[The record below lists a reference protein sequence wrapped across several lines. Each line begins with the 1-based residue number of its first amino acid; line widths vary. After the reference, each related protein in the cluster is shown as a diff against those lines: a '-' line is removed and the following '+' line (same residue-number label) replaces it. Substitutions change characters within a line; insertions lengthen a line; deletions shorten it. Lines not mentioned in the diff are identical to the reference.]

1 MKNLIHAAIPAF
13 LGTIAAEAVAS
24 RLTGRGVYEPR
35 DTATS
40 LAMGI
45 INVALEGAMRRTGEA
60 LLDAAYRHR
69 VVDVPLRGAPRIV
82 ALTLAE
88 DLMYYVFHRAHHEVR
103 ILWAAHVNHH
113 SSEEYNL
120 STALR
125 QSWLTPLTKLPF
137 AVPLALVGFT
147 PAEIKRAQQIN
158 LLWQYWVHTQLVEKL
173 GPVEEVMSTPSHH
186 RVHHGSNLRY
196 LDRNYGGIFIVWDRL
211 FGTFQREQRDE
222 PVRYGILHNLGTF
235 NLWTAEV
242 HEWRDMLRD
251 AASRPGLLNKLRT
264 VAGPPGWSPDGSTQT
279 VEELRR
285 AAASAA

>member
-211 FGTFQREQRDE
+211 FGTFEREDAATE
-222 PVRYGILHNLGTF
+222 PVRYGILHNLDTHDV
-235 NLWTAEV
+235 WEAEV
-242 HEWRDMLRD
+242 HEFRDMLRD
-251 AASRPGLLNKLRT
+251 VRDAGSLHEAFMY
-264 VAGPPGWSPDGSTQT
+264 VFGPPGWSSDGSRQT
-279 VEELRR
+279 VTQMRR
-285 AAASAA
+285 AAE

>member
-45 INVALEGAMRRTGEA
+45 MNVALEGAMRRTGEA

-125 QSWLTPLTKLPF
+125 QSWLTPLTKRPF

-196 LDRNYGGIFIVWDRL
+196 LDRNYGGIFINLDTHDVW
-211 FGTFQREQRDE
+211 E
-222 PVRYGILHNLGTF
+222 
-235 NLWTAEV
+235 AEV
-242 HEWRDMLRD
+242 HEFRDMLRD
-251 AASRPGLLNKLRT
+251 VRDAGSLHEAFMY
-264 VAGPPGWSPDGSTQT
+264 VFGPPGWSSDGSRQT
-279 VEELRR
+279 VTQMRR
-285 AAASAA
+285 AAE